1 MLGISPLADSLDL
14 VNSVPVDYMHPALEG
29 VTRVL
34 INLWFKSS
42 NHRSPF
48 YLGNKISE
56 IDAVLLKQRPPHEI
70 SRRPRS
76 ILHTNYWKASELK
89 NWLLFYSLPLLQ
101 GCLPPLY
108 LHHFALFVCAVHILL
123 QEKISLDQIN
133 AAEFMLNEFYNMV
146 PELYGEASCYSTY
159 SMHQLYHVAI
169 MLDCWVHC
177 GLTQHFALKVKM
189 VN

>member
-14 VNSVPVDYMHPALEG
+14 VNSVPVDYMHPVLEG

-76 ILHTNYWKASELK
+76 ILHTNYWESIRVKKLASVLFSSSSSRMSSTS
-89 NWLLFYSLPLLQ
+89 LLAPL
-101 GCLPPLY
+101 CS
-108 LHHFALFVCAVHILL
+108 FRVCCAHSPSR
-123 QEKISLDQIN
+123 ENKFGSN
-133 AAEFMLNEFYNMV
+133 
-146 PELYGEASCYSTY
+146 
-159 SMHQLYHVAI
+159 
-169 MLDCWVHC
+169 
-177 GLTQHFALKVKM
+177 
-189 VN
+189 